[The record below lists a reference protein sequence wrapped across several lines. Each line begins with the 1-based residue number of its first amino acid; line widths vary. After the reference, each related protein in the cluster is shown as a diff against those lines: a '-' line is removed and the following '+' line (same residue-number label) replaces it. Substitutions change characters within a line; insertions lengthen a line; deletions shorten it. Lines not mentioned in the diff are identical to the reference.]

1 VAQQLESGVAAA
13 ALQIDVLARR
23 SERRSFPLP
32 ARGDIIVRIKVGL
45 MQVTVNGTTRDV
57 APETTLADL
66 VAGFNLQPKHVAV
79 EVNCDLV
86 PRRSYPDTRINEG
99 DRIEIVTLVGG
110 G

>member
-1 VAQQLESGVAAA
+1 M
-13 ALQIDVLARR
+13 R
-23 SERRSFPLP
+23 
-32 ARGDIIVRIKVGL
+32 
-45 MQVTVNGTTRDV
+45 VTVNGKIRDV

-66 VAGFNLQPKHVAV
+66 VAAFNLQPKHVAV

-86 PRRSYPDTRINEG
+86 PRRNYPETRLNED